1 MLQGLPASAL
11 SEIAQEL
18 NPRLSFDF
26 ARRLPPEISLRIL
39 SFLDPVSL
47 VQVTRSCRGWHNLA
61 LDSTLWERLYHLEGW
76 NVIRSE
82 IETWE
87 ARVNV
92 GLTDSIGHLHRIQNE
107 EGRAS
112 KVRALAHE
120 DTDVSMADVHGG
132 SSIFG
137 SPEASFS
144 SNLTAATSLNE
155 MEVDATP
162 TRPATDGIG
171 RSMSRGKKRER
182 SETSLP
188 PVLPPHD
195 PRLVRRST
203 LWQWDSSHSRY
214 RINWKYLY
222 NLRMRLEHNWNVC
235 AATTFQL
242 PHPNYPE
249 EGHMECVY
257 SLQFDSKYLVS
268 GSRDK
273 TLRIWNLRTRRLIGR
288 PLFGHRGSVLCLQFD
303 ADPAEDIIVS
313 GSSDS
318 NIIIWKFSTGEKIQ
332 TIEKA
337 HTESVLNL
345 RFDHRVLVTSS
356 KDRTIKIFNRK
367 PLHFGE
373 VGYREGFA
381 FQAAKQVKRYGYEPD
396 LSNELPVR
404 PPWTMIGSLK
414 GHSAA
419 VNAIQVRDNTVVS
432 VSGDRHIKIWDWPEQ
447 VCTRTIP
454 AHEKGIACV
463 EYDGRRI
470 VSGSSDFEVCI
481 FDAPTG
487 LQVAQ
492 LRGHEHLVRTV
503 QAGFGDLPYSK
514 VEDELEARRVDRD
527 YFDAVEA
534 GRVDHNG
541 GERHGRRARA
551 VNAGSSR
558 PADLQVYGAKLPPG
572 GGGSRKFG
580 RIVSGS
586 YDHSVIIWKRDKD
599 GIWLPKHK
607 LKQEEAAAAA
617 RADAE
622 AEGGCPEGDKKS
634 STTSDPVS
642 PERVELPMPNV
653 HDSQPHLSSVVYT
666 ALIDQVVPSGPA
678 ALRAALTNYSGI
690 FTYYDYLR
698 TAIDQEPSSL
708 VRARLRQ
715 VVSDA
720 LLTIR
725 NRQSSTSSVRA
736 TIGSSSSYDPNATTS
751 PRTVRSIQTF
761 AEPAPMQSPAPQPTG
776 QPPADAAQAQAH
788 AAAAST
794 GAAEA
799 VRETARIFKLQFDA
813 CKIVCCSQAPV
824 IVGWDFCNGD
834 PELEKVAR
842 FFATLK

>member
-1 MLQGLPASAL
+1 M
-11 SEIAQEL
+11 
-18 NPRLSFDF
+18 
-26 ARRLPPEISLRIL
+26 
-39 SFLDPVSL
+39 
-47 VQVTRSCRGWHNLA
+47 
-61 LDSTLWERLYHLEGW
+61 
-76 NVIRSE
+76 
-82 IETWE
+82 
-87 ARVNV
+87 
-92 GLTDSIGHLHRIQNE
+92 GLTDSIGHLNRIQDE

-112 KVRALAHE
+112 KVRALVHE

-132 SSIFG
+132 ASIFG
-137 SPEASFS
+137 TPDASFS
-144 SNLTAATSLNE
+144 SIRTGVSSLND
-155 MEVDATP
+155 MEVDSPVSRPP
-162 TRPATDGIG
+162 TDNVG
-171 RSMSRGKKRER
+171 RTLSRGKKRER

-188 PVLPPHD
+188 VLPPQD
-195 PRLVRRST
+195 PRLIRRST
-203 LWQWDSSHSRY
+203 LWQWDASHSRY

-222 NLRMRLEHNWNVC
+222 NLRMRLEQNWNTC
-235 AATTFQL
+235 AASTFQL
-242 PHPNYPE
+242 PHPNHPE

-273 TLRIWNLRTRRLIGR
+273 TLRIWDFKTRRLIGR
-288 PLFGHRGSVLCLQFD
+288 PLAGHKGSVLCLQFD
-303 ADPAEDIIVS
+303 ADPAEDVIVS

-332 TIEKA
+332 TIDKA

-345 RFDHRVLVTSS
+345 RFDNRVLVTSS

-381 FQAAKQVKRYGYEPD
+381 FQAARQMRRYGYEAD
-396 LSNELPVR
+396 MSHELPVR
-404 PPWTMIGSLK
+404 PPWTMIGTLR

-419 VNAIQVRDNTVVS
+419 VNAIQVLDDTVVS
-432 VSGDRHIKIWDWPEQ
+432 VSGDRHIKIWNWPEQ
-447 VCTRTIP
+447 ICTRTIP

-514 VEDELEARRVDRD
+514 VEDEMEARRVDRD

-534 GRVDHNG
+534 GRVDHTG
-541 GERHGRRARA
+541 GERHGRRART

-558 PADLQVYGAKLPPG
+558 PSDLQVFGAKLPPG
-572 GGGSRKFG
+572 GGGSRRYG

-586 YDHSVIIWKRDKD
+586 YDHSVIIWKRNKE
-599 GIWLPKHK
+599 GIWEPRHK
-607 LKQEEAAAAA
+607 LKQEEAASAA
-617 RADAE
+617 RVDAE
-622 AEGGCPEGDKKS
+622 LQAGDSDLNQKSS
-634 STTSDPVS
+634 STTMAP
-642 PERVELPMPNV
+642 PERVELPLPNV

-678 ALRAALTNYSGI
+678 ALRSALTNYSGI

-698 TAIDQEPSSL
+698 AAIDQEPSGL
-708 VRARLRQ
+708 IRARLRQ

-725 NRQSSTSSVRA
+725 NRQFHDAASSVGGTA
-736 TIGSSSSYDPNATTS
+736 GSSSSFDEDTMHR
-751 PRTVRSIQTF
+751 PRTARPVLQV
-761 AEPAPMQSPAPQPTG
+761 AEPATIS
-776 QPPADAAQAQAH
+776 DQAQPSPSVSGQSNANALPH
-788 AAAAST
+788 GAAPAAPV
-794 GAAEA
+794 APPAEA

-834 PELEKVAR
+834 PELEKVTR